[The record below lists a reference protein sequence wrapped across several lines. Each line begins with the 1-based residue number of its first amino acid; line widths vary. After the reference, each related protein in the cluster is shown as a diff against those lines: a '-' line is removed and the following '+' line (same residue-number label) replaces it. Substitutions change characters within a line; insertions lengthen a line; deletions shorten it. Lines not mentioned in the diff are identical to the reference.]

1 MNPAL
6 AAGLQ
11 IALVIAVLA
20 ILYVPVGDYMAKV
33 YTTDTDLRSGDL
45 RIETVLY
52 RLCRINARTDQ
63 TWYGYAGSL
72 LGFSAASV
80 LFLYF
85 LQRVQGVLP
94 LSGDLS
100 GVSPAMAFN
109 TAASFVAN
117 TNWQSYA
124 PETTM
129 TNLTQPIGLAVQ
141 NFVSA
146 AVGMAVAAALIR
158 GFVRVSRGGEIG
170 NFWVDLT
177 RGCIRILLPISFV
190 IALILLSQGVIQS
203 FDSGFTSTGL
213 DGNSVTNALAP
224 VASQEAI
231 KELGTNGGGI
241 LAANSAHPFENPTPL
256 SNIVEIIAILL
267 IPVSLTRT
275 FGTMVGDRKQGL
287 TLLAVMGLL
296 WGGLLAVTLAAE
308 SGQRGVAATAAGAMM
323 EGKEVRFG
331 IPGTALFAVSTTGTS
346 TGAVN
351 AAHDSMSPLGG
362 GAVMLNMLLGEI
374 APGGVGTGLY
384 GILVLALIA
393 VFVGG
398 LLVGRT
404 PEYLGKKLGQREI
417 TLAALSVLVM
427 PALVLIGTGI
437 TVILSSTTGYQGNS
451 GDPGTPGSIH
461 GFSEVLY
468 AFASASNN
476 NGSAFGGLTV
486 TSDWFQSSLG
496 VCMLLGRFL
505 PIIFVLALAGSLAS
519 QKKTEPGAGTL
530 PTAGPM
536 FAGLL
541 TGTVVLVAALTFFP
555 ALALGPIAE
564 ALQ

>member
-1 MNPAL
+1 MSPAL

-11 IALVIAVLA
+11 IAFVLVVLA
-20 ILYVPVGDYMAKV
+20 IAYVPVGDYMARV
-33 YTTDTDLRSGDL
+33 YSSSRDLRVESVIYRVG
-45 RIETVLY
+45 RIDSRAE
-52 RLCRINARTDQ
+52 Q
-63 TWYGYAGSL
+63 TWYGYAASV
-72 LGFSAASV
+72 LGFSLASA

-85 LQRVQGVLP
+85 LQRIQGVLP
-94 LSGDLS
+94 LNDGLS
-100 GVSPAMAFN
+100 GVSPAVAFN
-109 TAASFVAN
+109 TTISFVAN
-117 TNWQSYA
+117 TNWQSYT

-129 TNLTQPIGLAVQ
+129 SNLVQPVGLAVQ

-146 AVGMAVAAALIR
+146 AVGMAVAIALVR
-158 GFVRVSRGGEIG
+158 GFIRVARGGEIG

-177 RGCIRILLPISFV
+177 RGSLRILLPFAFV

-203 FDSGFTSTGL
+203 FHSGFASTGL
-213 DGNSVTNALAP
+213 DGNAVTNALAP

-241 LAANSAHPFENPTPL
+241 LAANSAHPFENPTPV
-256 SNIVEIIAILL
+256 SNIVEILAILL
-267 IPVSLTRT
+267 IPVCLTRT
-275 FGTMVGDRKQGL
+275 FGTLVGDRRQGL
-287 TLLAVMGLL
+287 TLLAVMGIL
-296 WGGLLAVTLAAE
+296 WSGLLAVTLAAE
-308 SGQRGVAATAAGAMM
+308 SGARGVAATAAGSMM

-331 IPGTALFAVSTTGTS
+331 IPGSALFAVSTTGTS

-351 AAHDSMSPLGG
+351 SAHDSMSPLGG
-362 GAVMLNMLLGEI
+362 GAVLLNMLLGEI

-404 PEYLGKKLGQREI
+404 PEYLGKKLGRREI
-417 TLAALSVLVM
+417 TLAALSILVM
-427 PALVLIGTGI
+427 PALVLIGTAI
-437 TVILSSTTGYQGNS
+437 TVILGSTTGYQGNG

-496 VCMLLGRFL
+496 ICMLLGRFL
-505 PIIFVLALAGSLAS
+505 PIIFVLALAGALAS
-519 QKKTEPGAGTL
+519 QKKVAPTAGTL
-530 PTAGPM
+530 PTSGPM
-536 FAGLL
+536 FTGLL

-555 ALALGPIAE
+555 ALALGPLAE